1 MFRLQFSE
9 YSTPIIDTTT
19 TPHYNVGKFL
29 ASLLNPLTLNQFN
42 LNDTFDAVSAI
53 KAIPSGLFDEGYR
66 FVSFDVVSL
75 FTNVPLKRTIDL
87 VLKRVFD
94 EKLINTTLS
103 KRTLKKLISDSCS
116 KTAFSFDNKIYEQI
130 DGVSM
135 GSCLAPVLAN
145 IILTEFEK
153 QLVEDLIEAGTIKF
167 YRRYVDDT
175 LVLIKPCDIPL
186 VLKKFNSFDK
196 NLNFTVDKFEDG
208 KVHFLDLE
216 ISESGI
222 DVFRKTTH
230 TGQYTN
236 FHSFKPW
243 SRKTAWI
250 KSLFCRAVRICSN
263 TFFLNRQISTISK
276 FMAWNGFPA
285 SFRCAIL
292 RKLKSKHNSN
302 NPAPYSNTSSE
313 NNLSNNTADENIS
326 KIWVRIPFLG
336 KQGEYLVKTLIRKL
350 QRNLTKPVKFIV
362 IYQTKKVSYF
372 LSKKDKIPD
381 LERNDLVYEFSC
393 PGCSVTYIG
402 KTVRNLRTRLT
413 EHAKLNTS
421 AVSEHLKTCEHA
433 TQVEDLGKI
442 L

>member
-1 MFRLQFSE
+1 M
-9 YSTPIIDTTT
+9 
-19 TPHYNVGKFL
+19 
-29 ASLLNPLTLNQFN
+29 SL
-42 LNDTFDAVSAI
+42 S
-53 KAIPSGLFDEGYR
+53 
-66 FVSFDVVSL
+66 
-75 FTNVPLKRTIDL
+75 TNVPLKRTIDL

-135 GSCLAPVLAN
+135 GCCLAPVLAN

-153 QLVEDLIEAGTIKF
+153 QIVEDLIEAGTIKF

-236 FHSFKPW
+236 FHSFEPW

-263 TFFLNRQISTISK
+263 TFFSK
-276 FMAWNGFPA
+276 QTNGTVFQLV
-285 SFRCAIL
+285 SGVL
-292 RKLKSKHNSN
+292 
-302 NPAPYSNTSSE
+302 YSE
-313 NNLSNNTADENIS
+313 N
-326 KIWVRIPFLG
+326 
-336 KQGEYLVKTLIRKL
+336 
-350 QRNLTKPVKFIV
+350 
-362 IYQTKKVSYF
+362 
-372 LSKKDKIPD
+372 
-381 LERNDLVYEFSC
+381 
-393 PGCSVTYIG
+393 
-402 KTVRNLRTRLT
+402 
-413 EHAKLNTS
+413 
-421 AVSEHLKTCEHA
+421 
-433 TQVEDLGKI
+433 
-442 L
+442 